1 MAFIQIIDSVTSK
14 MDQIE
19 ALAEEMRAES
29 AGTSTAQQ
37 VTITKDR
44 DRDGH
49 FLVIAEFASYES
61 AMENSNNPATQAF
74 AAKMAALC
82 DGPPTF
88 YNLDV
93 IRVDTPAIDL
103 RGGQKAATT

>member
-19 ALAEEMRAES
+19 ALSEEMRADTS
-29 AGTSTAQQ
+29 STSTAEK

-44 DRDGH
+44 DRAGH
-49 FLVIAEFASYES
+49 FLVIVEFPSYEA
-61 AMENSNNPATQAF
+61 AMANSENPATQAF
-74 AAKMAALC
+74 ARKMAALC
-82 DGPPTF
+82 DEPPAF

-93 IRVDTPAIDL
+93 IRTDTPAIDL
-103 RGGQKAATT
+103 RGGQQAATT